1 MQRECRDYVDY
12 LIRFVG
18 YLERDGFDIANMKLE
33 LQADLQEARAVLF
46 VTKKEMLMIAQ
57 EILKASS
64 VDDLQK
70 RFRRLLDGE

>member
-1 MQRECRDYVDY
+1 MEFYVDY
-12 LIRFVG
+12 LIDFVWD
-18 YLERDGFDIANMKLE
+18 LERDGFDIANMKLE
-33 LQADLQEARAVLF
+33 LLADLQEARACIF
-46 VTKKEMLMIAQ
+46 VTKKEMLMIAP